1 MKKLLLLLIFLTL
14 IGCDKFVKPPIISEK
29 VVHVDSQILEQ
40 CEDLPLISDSATW
53 EDILVNHKDIV
64 ELYSRCRQKQYNS
77 TVLIKKFANIKET
90 K

>member
-1 MKKLLLLLIFLTL
+1 MKKLLILMIFLTL
-14 IGCDKFVKPPIISEK
+14 IGCDRFCKSPIISEK

-40 CEDLPLISDSATW
+40 CEDLPLVSEQASW

-64 ELYSRCRQKQYNS
+64 ELYAKCRQRQLNS
-77 TVLIKKFANIKET
+77 TKVIKEFANIKET